1 MVRATNGGG
10 EARSIADIVIL
21 ERSAPPEPVIHI
33 SAPPIQVSSVLIFI
47 LEKRRIN
54 KFFRYKVK
62 NLDSFDVLLI
72 LLVNFSRCYF
82 SLG

>member
-21 ERSAPPEPVIHI
+21 EKSAPPEPVIHI
-33 SAPPIQVSSVLIFI
+33 SAPPIQVSSVLLFI
-47 LEKRRIN
+47 EKRRIN

-62 NLDSFDVLLI
+62 NLDSFDVL
-72 LLVNFSRCYF
+72 
-82 SLG
+82 